1 MSEPNIPAV
10 ASTIHDESERTV
22 AVGFVV
28 SSELHR
34 LREGALVNV
43 LIQGR
48 NMAVSDDLRRLTEDR
63 VQRAERIFNGGAN
76 VDVEFTEKFNP
87 SRSDGRFKV
96 EITSNVAGHFV
107 RGEAD
112 AFDARSAL
120 DSAADKYERQL
131 RRLKERLI
139 QRNRTRDHKMI
150 DQMPDE
156 EEEEEAE
163 GPAAVVRTKQ
173 FALRPMS
180 IDEAVLQME
189 MLGHDFFFFL
199 NAESGKHSVIY
210 FRRDGALGLIEPA

>member
-1 MSEPNIPAV
+1 M
-10 ASTIHDESERTV
+10 
-22 AVGFVV
+22 
-28 SSELHR
+28 
-34 LREGALVNV
+34 NV

-48 NMAVSDDLRRLTEDR
+48 NMAVTDDLRQLTEDR
-63 VQRAERIFNGGAN
+63 VQRAERIFNGDAN

-139 QRNRTRDHKMI
+139 QRNRTREHKMI
-150 DQMPDE
+150 DQTPEDE
-156 EEEEEAE
+156 EERAE

-180 IDEAVLQME
+180 TDEAVLQME